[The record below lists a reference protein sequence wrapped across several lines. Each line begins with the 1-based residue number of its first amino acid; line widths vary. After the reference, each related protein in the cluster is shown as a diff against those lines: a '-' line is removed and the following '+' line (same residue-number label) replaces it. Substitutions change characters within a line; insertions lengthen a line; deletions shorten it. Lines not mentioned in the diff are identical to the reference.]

1 MIVIRCLQKQY
12 DVLVIIVICM
22 YIVLAAAIEIV
33 SGRQI
38 RDIENDI
45 LNNQKEFYAEQM
57 TVVEEADRR
66 TRAIRHDMKNHINV
80 IESLL
85 KNGRT
90 KELQE
95 YIETMRADVYELS
108 NKINTGNFEIDAV
121 INNKISIM
129 GKLGIRLE
137 DTIVIPEN
145 MEFEPYDMVIIIGNL
160 LITRLITIINQ
171 HTVNNEYGGY
181 SNGIDNGD
189 CTKKENFN
197 DNLIS
202 LTMRYNKG
210 MLKLTVTNNCNRI
223 NEADTYEYHNR
234 RILSSITTAKKDKK
248 NHGYGLKNV
257 YRIVQKYNG
266 SMMVKREKDRF
277 TAEVV
282 IIEE

>member
-1 MIVIRCLQKQY
+1 
-12 DVLVIIVICM
+12 
-22 YIVLAAAIEIV
+22 
-33 SGRQI
+33 
-38 RDIENDI
+38 
-45 LNNQKEFYAEQM
+45 
-57 TVVEEADRR
+57 
-66 TRAIRHDMKNHINV
+66 
-80 IESLL
+80 
-85 KNGRT
+85 
-90 KELQE
+90 
-95 YIETMRADVYELS
+95 MRADVYELS

-137 DTIVIPEN
+137 DNIVIPDN

-160 LITRLITIINQ
+160 LDNAVDNYNNQ
-171 HTVNNEYGGY
+171 HTVNNEYG
-181 SNGIDNGD
+181 
-189 CTKKENFN
+189 
-197 DNLIS
+197 
-202 LTMRYNKG
+202 YNKG

-266 SMMVKREKDRF
+266 SMVVKREKDRF
-277 TAEVV
+277 VAEVV